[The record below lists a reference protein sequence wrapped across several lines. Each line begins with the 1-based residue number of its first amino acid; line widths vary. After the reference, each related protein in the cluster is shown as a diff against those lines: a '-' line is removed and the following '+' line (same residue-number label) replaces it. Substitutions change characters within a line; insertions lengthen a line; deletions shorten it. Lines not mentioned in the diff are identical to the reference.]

1 MGATKNNVHF
11 LRSLSLLPKPIT
23 SFLRVLLVCNKLP
36 NIIASHYVN
45 GNQHIFPSFF
55 KRVN

>member
-23 SFLRVLLVCNKLP
+23 SFLRVLLVGNKLP
-36 NIIASHYVN
+36 NIIASHCVFT
-45 GNQHIFPSFF
+45 QDF
-55 KRVN
+55 